1 MSETAFYDIHLQR
14 GIDRS
19 IPFSFFEGG
28 DFDCGCAPSEEKPVD
43 LSRKSAL
50 LVIRSPVSKEEIDRL
65 STENG
70 RIEVT
75 DQNTLTVR
83 FPHAVT
89 QGYAQKKLVFDL
101 VLIDSNNQ
109 GEEMRDC
116 VLTGQVLLSDGV
128 AYAV

>member
-1 MSETAFYDIHLQR
+1 MSEIAYYDIHLQR

-28 DFDCGCAPSEEKPVD
+28 DFDCGCAPVEEKPVD

-70 RIEVT
+70 RIEIA
-75 DQNTLTVR
+75 DQNTLVVN
-83 FPHAVT
+83 FPHDVT
-89 QGYAQKKLVFDL
+89 QKITQKKLVFDL
-101 VLIDSNNQ
+101 VLIDRNNQ
-109 GEEMRDC
+109 GEEVRDC

>member
-1 MSETAFYDIHLQR
+1 MQEIAYYDIHLQR

-28 DFDCGCAPSEEKPVD
+28 DFDCGCAPVEEKPVD

-70 RIEVT
+70 RIEIT
-75 DQNTLTVR
+75 DQNTLTVN

-89 QGYAQKKLVFDL
+89 QKYAQKKLVFDL
-101 VLIDSNNQ
+101 VLIDANNV
-109 GEEMRDC
+109 GEEVRTC

>member
-1 MSETAFYDIHLQR
+1 MPEIAYYDIHLQR

-28 DFDCGCAPSEEKPVD
+28 DFDCGCAPSDEKPVD

-70 RIEVT
+70 RIEVS

-89 QGYAQKKLVFDL
+89 QAYAQKKLVFDL
-101 VLIDSNNQ
+101 VLIDSNNV
-109 GEEMRDC
+109 GEEVRDC